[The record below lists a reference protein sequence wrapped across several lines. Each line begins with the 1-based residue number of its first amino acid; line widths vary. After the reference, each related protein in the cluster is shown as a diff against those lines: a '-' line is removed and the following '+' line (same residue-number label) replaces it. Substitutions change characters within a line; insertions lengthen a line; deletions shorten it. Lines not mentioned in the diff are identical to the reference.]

1 MFILYNTSDF
11 YRVSSSFSNMLRM
24 QEQNNIYF
32 SRNYHRILIF
42 FLKIILRRISLEK
55 FLLSEEILFFFLL
68 KKDNSYWLRKNLYFF
83 LGITTLIFNKY
94 KFTIIGFV
102 FKKLPSQEK
111 DSFASLQRCIR
122 EKAISTSRLTFILL
136 EITVEFKFF
145 KKKRKIQRPVLC

>member
-1 MFILYNTSDF
+1 
-11 YRVSSSFSNMLRM
+11 MLRM

-55 FLLSEEILFFFLL
+55 FLLSEEILFFFFI
-68 KKDNSYWLRKNLYFF
+68 KKKTILIDYAKIFIF